1 MKYYT
6 VYCIFYKLNEQ
17 CRVHTYLIEKK
28 KSIIYLSKI
37 FKLMTCLKK
46 QIKTHKFIQTGKD
59 LFILATYKKSTLKYK
74 KGSSVP

>member
-1 MKYYT
+1 
-6 VYCIFYKLNEQ
+6 
-17 CRVHTYLIEKK
+17 
-28 KSIIYLSKI
+28 
-37 FKLMTCLKK
+37 MTCLKK